1 MEEKLFMKPG
11 KKLLN
16 VASRQKRRMEKQN
29 SCLRSRAKMRSLADL
44 ASGFVLSF
52 YVGMGR
58 SLRNK
63 YNKDHSET
71 KGQQPSQ
78 SSPRFWPIKHY
89 YSQTTLSLPLTK
101 QPLRVR
107 GEPRRRLQSPERRVR
122 DAQ

>member
-44 ASGFVLSF
+44 ASCLVLSF

-63 YNKDHSET
+63 CNKDHRET
-71 KGQQPSQ
+71 KSQQPN
-78 SSPRFWPIKHY
+78 
-89 YSQTTLSLPLTK
+89 
-101 QPLRVR
+101 
-107 GEPRRRLQSPERRVR
+107 
-122 DAQ
+122 